1 MEKVVLGVIGGSG
14 LYELPECKVLETI
27 NPETPF
33 GFPSAPL
40 VKGTIGDLTVYF
52 LARHGAGH
60 RFNPSEVPYRANL
73 WALRAVGVTHVLAIN
88 AVGSLRLEIKP
99 GDLVVPDQIIDR
111 TKGVRASTY
120 FENGIVA
127 HAEFADPYCLDF
139 AARLAKAARVSGKTV
154 HEGGTLVVMEGPQ
167 FSTRA
172 ESKLYISWGA
182 HLIGMTALPEAKLAR
197 EAGLCYASLCL
208 ATDYDCWHEAE
219 GDVSVEAVVQVM
231 HQNVAAA
238 RRTVVELAAKLG
250 NSLPTCKCRN
260 AVHRSVMT
268 NHSSAGEEAR
278 KRLALLLEDR

>member
-14 LYELPECKVLETI
+14 LYDLPECKVIETV

-40 VKGTIGDLTVYF
+40 VKGTVGDLTVFF
-52 LARHGAGH
+52 LARHGVGH
-60 RFNPSEVPYRANL
+60 RFNPSEVPYRANI
-73 WALRAVGVTHVLAIN
+73 WALRAAGVTHVLAVN
-88 AVGSLRLEIKP
+88 AVGSLKLEIRP
-99 GDLVVPDQIIDR
+99 GDLAVPDQIIDR
-111 TKGVRASTY
+111 TKGNRPSTY
-120 FENGIVA
+120 FEDGIVA
-127 HAEFADPYCLDF
+127 HAGFADPYCLDF
-139 AARLAKAARVSGKTV
+139 SARLADAARTTGKKV
-154 HEGGTLVVMEGPQ
+154 HQGGTLVCMEGPQ

-172 ESKLYISWGA
+172 ESRLYISFGA

-219 GDVSVEAVVQVM
+219 GDVNVEAVVQVM

-238 RRTVVELAAKLG
+238 RRTVVQLAADLAKAQ
-250 NSLPTCKCRN
+250 PDCKCR
-260 AVHRSVMT
+260 HTIQRSVMT
-268 NHSSAGEEAR
+268 NHSVAGEAAR